1 MLPPPRSS
9 STACTSGGTLATE
22 RSPQRNSGVRVGIV
36 LGSDSD
42 LEVMLEAVK
51 VLEAL
56 QIGSEVVVAS
66 AHRTPQRTHDYA
78 STAHARGIG
87 VLIAAAGGAA
97 ALPGVIAAS
106 SPLPVIGVPIA
117 STPLGGIDA
126 LLSIVQMPKG
136 VPVATV
142 AIGKW
147 GAANAGLLAAQILS
161 VGDPALA
168 MRIAAYR
175 KRLADEVD
183 ERARRVAA
191 QMKSGGPPKSGT

>member
-1 MLPPPRSS
+1 
-9 STACTSGGTLATE
+9 
-22 RSPQRNSGVRVGIV
+22 V

-97 ALPGVIAAS
+97 ALPGVVAAS

-117 STPLGGIDA
+117 ATPLGGLDA

-147 GAANAGLLAAQILS
+147 GAANAGILAAQILAGS
-161 VGDPALA
+161 DADLA
-168 MRIAAYR
+168 QRLAAYR
-175 KRLADEVD
+175 SRLADEVE
-183 ERARRVAA
+183 ERARRVADE
-191 QMKSGGPPKSGT
+191 MKARQAT